1 MATDKRFGVV
11 GVSTFEGKTKLRW
24 ANDVMRVK
32 ILHKNGH
39 TGIEFI
45 NLPTEMT
52 KAEIVQYL
60 KDNNFANG
68 RPEVAAAVRYA
79 AKKNPLTTDPAA
91 STVAETVAA

>member
-39 TGIEFI
+39 TDIEFI
-45 NLPTEMT
+45 NLPREMT

-60 KDNNFANG
+60 KEVDFAQG

-79 AKKNPLTTDPAA
+79 AKKNPLTTDPVA
-91 STVAETVAA
+91 SSNVEAVAA